1 MGQPEAATSYILKA
15 DILPAGLLRSV
26 STLKGVD
33 ADADAPGITRGGR
46 GRQERLR

>member
-1 MGQPEAATSYILKA
+1 MGQPDAATLQYFKVDFLQ
-15 DILPAGLLRSV
+15 AGLLRSV
-26 STLKGVD
+26 SKWMGVD